1 MEHATT
7 EVAVANTSHEDLV
20 ERFCIP
26 PREWWT
32 AEGESL
38 EPTIVRGLD

>member
-1 MEHATT
+1 METT
-7 EVAVANTSHEDLV
+7 TVPVSTASHEEIV
-20 ERFCIP
+20 EKFCIP

>member
-1 MEHATT
+1 MEHSTT
-7 EVAVANTSHEDLV
+7 EVAVANNSHQDVV
-20 ERFCIP
+20 ERFSIP

>member
-1 MEHATT
+1 MDTTTT
-7 EVAVANTSHEDLV
+7 EVSISSHEEIV
-20 ERFCIP
+20 EKFCIP

>member
-1 MEHATT
+1 MEHSTT
-7 EVAVANTSHEDLV
+7 EVAVTNTSHEEIA
-20 ERFCIP
+20 ERFRIP

>member
-7 EVAVANTSHEDLV
+7 ELAVANTSHEEIV

-26 PREWWT
+26 PREWWN

>member
-1 MEHATT
+1 METTTT
-7 EVAVANTSHEDLV
+7 EVVAISHEEIV
-20 ERFCIP
+20 EKFCIP

>member
-1 MEHATT
+1 MEHAIA
-7 EVAVANTSHEDLV
+7 EVAVANASHEDVV
-20 ERFCIP
+20 EKVRIP

-38 EPTIVRGLD
+38 EPSIMLGLD